1 MKARLIYFMV
11 IGLIAFTAMTSCVP
25 VRKMKAEHR
34 KIPDDF
40 GTAIDSTNMAAM
52 PWKDFFKDPYLIALI
67 DTALHANQELNIVLQ
82 EIEISQNEVM
92 ARKGEYLPAIGM
104 AAGAGVDKTARYTP
118 LGANEATTDIEP
130 GRAMPDPVPDIMVG
144 VFASWELDI
153 WKKLRNSKK
162 AAAMRY
168 LATTEGKNFMVT
180 RLIAE
185 IATSYYELLA
195 LDNQLSIL
203 QQNINL
209 QNNAL
214 EIVKAQKQS
223 ARVTELA
230 VRRFEAQ
237 VLHTRSLQYAIKQ
250 QIVETENKLNFLA
263 GRFPQHIDREYNT
276 FFDFQIDVFAT
287 GVPAQLLANRPDI
300 RQAEF
305 MLAASKLDVNA
316 ARAQFYPGMRIT
328 AGIGLQAFNP
338 AYLARTPESM
348 LYSLAGDLVAP
359 LINRK
364 AIKAAYFNANAK
376 QIQSVFTY
384 EQTILS
390 AYIEVYNQVSNL
402 ANLEK
407 SYDLKQKQVQ
417 ALVESIQISN
427 DLFRSA
433 RADYME
439 VLLTQRDALE
449 SRFELVET
457 KKQLLNAMVQLY
469 QALGGGWQS

>member
-1 MKARLIYFMV
+1 
-11 IGLIAFTAMTSCVP
+11 
-25 VRKMKAEHR
+25 
-34 KIPDDF
+34 
-40 GTAIDSTNMAAM
+40 
-52 PWKDFFKDPYLIALI
+52 
-67 DTALHANQELNIVLQ
+67 
-82 EIEISQNEVM
+82 
-92 ARKGEYLPAIGM
+92 
-104 AAGAGVDKTARYTP
+104 
-118 LGANEATTDIEP
+118 
-130 GRAMPDPVPDIMVG
+130 
-144 VFASWELDI
+144 
-153 WKKLRNSKK
+153 
-162 AAAMRY
+162 
-168 LATTEGKNFMVT
+168 
-180 RLIAE
+180 
-185 IATSYYELLA
+185 
-195 LDNQLSIL
+195 
-203 QQNINL
+203 
-209 QNNAL
+209 
-214 EIVKAQKQS
+214 
-223 ARVTELA
+223 
-230 VRRFEAQ
+230 
-237 VLHTRSLQYAIKQ
+237 LQYAIKQ
-250 QIVETENKLNFLA
+250 QIVETENKLNFLV
-263 GRFPQHIDREYNT
+263 GRFPQHIDRDYNT
-276 FFDFQIDVFAT
+276 FFDFQVEAVAT

-338 AYLARTPESM
+338 AYLAKTPESM

-407 SYDLKQKQVQ
+407 SYDLKQKQVK

-457 KKQLLNAMVQLY
+457 KKQLLSAMVQLY